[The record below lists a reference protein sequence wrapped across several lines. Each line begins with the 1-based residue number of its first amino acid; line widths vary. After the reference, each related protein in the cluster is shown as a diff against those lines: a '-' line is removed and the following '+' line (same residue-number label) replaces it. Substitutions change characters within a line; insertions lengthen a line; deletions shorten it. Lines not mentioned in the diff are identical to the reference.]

1 LVNERRASRLPRAD
15 PPRPSANQAVVGA
28 INKAFVS
35 GYDAQPSRG
44 FLKQVAKIVGRG
56 DESPSKPPLV
66 RGGGGLGMIQ

>member
-28 INKAFVS
+28 INKAF

-44 FLKQVAKIVGRG
+44 LKKPITKIVERERG
-56 DESPSKPPLV
+56 
-66 RGGGGLGMIQ
+66 